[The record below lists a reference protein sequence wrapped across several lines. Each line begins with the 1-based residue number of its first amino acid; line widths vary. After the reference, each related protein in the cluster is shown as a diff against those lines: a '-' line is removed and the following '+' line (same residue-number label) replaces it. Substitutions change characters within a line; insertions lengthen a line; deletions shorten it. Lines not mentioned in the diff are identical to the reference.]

1 MCGAFRQTAR
11 KFSFPSSLVLLII
24 KQVPCQMGQKKCLLV
39 ISWYCERECFET
51 SFWKKGTVAKLHRL
65 SGIIRKEQ
73 AYDVAFLRQ
82 REVFLQPVSVFAQ
95 RKRIV
100 PDKGFY
106 LTDIISEKTP
116 FEGTALVGGEKH
128 DAKMRHQKNPFCE
141 KSILKMASTNWN
153 YRKRHPI
160 R

>member
-1 MCGAFRQTAR
+1 M
-11 KFSFPSSLVLLII
+11 
-24 KQVPCQMGQKKCLLV
+24 
-39 ISWYCERECFET
+39 
-51 SFWKKGTVAKLHRL
+51 
-65 SGIIRKEQ
+65 
-73 AYDVAFLRQ
+73 YDVAFLRQ
-82 REVFLQPVSVFAQ
+82 GEVFLQPVSVFAQ

-116 FEGTALVGGEKH
+116 FEGTALVGGGKY

-160 R
+160 RVETSTFSRNACPQKDRKQGFDKHKNL

>member
-1 MCGAFRQTAR
+1 
-11 KFSFPSSLVLLII
+11 
-24 KQVPCQMGQKKCLLV
+24 
-39 ISWYCERECFET
+39 
-51 SFWKKGTVAKLHRL
+51 
-65 SGIIRKEQ
+65 
-73 AYDVAFLRQ
+73 
-82 REVFLQPVSVFAQ
+82 VSVFAQ

-153 YRKRHPI
+153 YRKRHPMKRVFFRGMHVPKKTANRDLI
-160 R
+160 NAKTFENRRITPREKEKDLF

>member
-1 MCGAFRQTAR
+1 M
-11 KFSFPSSLVLLII
+11 
-24 KQVPCQMGQKKCLLV
+24 
-39 ISWYCERECFET
+39 
-51 SFWKKGTVAKLHRL
+51 
-65 SGIIRKEQ
+65 
-73 AYDVAFLRQ
+73 
-82 REVFLQPVSVFAQ
+82 SVFAQ

-116 FEGTALVGGEKH
+116 FEGTALVGGGKY

-141 KSILKMASTNWN
+141 KSIFKMASTNWN

-160 R
+160 RVEASTFSRNACAQKDRKQGFDKRKNL